1 MMNDI
6 PTIYIDAH
14 RLAVDIRNAHMK
26 HAYADPLMSR
36 YLSDI
41 EDELN
46 AIVRNCHLTLTAV
59 DALRELVKARKIG
72 LALSEDNMTIAKS
85 LSNIETEVN

>member
-14 RLAVDIRNAHMK
+14 RLAADIRTAHMK
-26 HAYADPLMSR
+26 PVYADPLTSR
-36 YLSDI
+36 HLSDI

-46 AIVRNCHLTLTAV
+46 AVVRNCKLTLTAV